1 MEKHRTTL
9 YLDEPL
15 YRAVRMKAAATN
27 SNISN
32 LVNEAL
38 RLSLAEDLEDI
49 QALVDRAAE
58 PARPFE
64 DFLKE
69 LGNEGLL

>member
-9 YLDEPL
+9 YLEEPI

-27 SNISN
+27 TNISS
-32 LVNEAL
+32 LVNKAL
-38 RLSLAEDLEDI
+38 RVSLAEDLEDLE
-49 QALVDRAAE
+49 ALADRAE
-58 PARPFE
+58 DPGRPFE

-69 LGNEGLL
+69 LRDAELL